1 MVQSNTAVRRRN
13 LHTMRSL
20 ASKLKAATALL
31 CGAVSQVSCDEG
43 NNIFSILFGDT
54 KEATPAAPPKSPE
67 ALAAEKELAKRNIL
81 PKAYTDTLF
90 AAVRQDDIELMEL
103 LLTAGCS
110 LQVRDSAGNTLLHEA
125 AAYGQISAAHFLLSN
140 GIEAEVQ
147 NTAGHT
153 ALQFAEK
160 LGHKAF
166 IQSTAG
172 YILELQDILP
182 THYAESLA
190 TCCINADW
198 ETVRLL
204 LQAGADT
211 NATTEAGDSPL
222 HRCAAAGAVEGLRF
236 LIRNGGDIHKPNAAR
251 LFPIDLARSASHA
264 DSVRILAAEML
275 LSEGINKDLYAN
287 TLRTATQEGDTERMA
302 LLAEAGANLRMR
314 SKKSGDTLLHT
325 AVAHHQAE
333 AVQFLLNNG
342 VPVNKANHDGY
353 TPLMLAA
360 KMHQSA
366 LIAILGQAGA
376 DANALLPNGDSI
388 LQDAI
393 NNNHAAL
400 IPYLAAIGAHLNK
413 QDAQGNTLLHHCAMK
428 GQASC
433 LAALIEAGAQ
443 LKQRNLKNE
452 SALHLAFDHKQQECV
467 QILQQ
472 HGAVDDLFAA
482 CMVNDAELAEQF
494 VNKGESPNLKN
505 ASGIT
510 PLHIAAAQGHTTLA
524 RLLVQHGA
532 EPMITDHNG
541 HNAFEKA
548 READYADCA
557 SEMARSLLHKR
568 QCSVEASELFRSI
581 EANDIVTLQL
591 LLEAG
596 ISPDAI
602 SQEGW
607 PALHVATNLNK
618 PDCLSVLLTY
628 GADAQQAPASSYTAL
643 HLAVATEK
651 NDCVRAILAAG
662 VNPNARTADGC
673 TALHLAARTGN
684 HEALADLIQAGA
696 PLNHRNLRGDTPL
709 NELARWPWG
718 NADSAQA
725 LIDAGADVSMCNILN
740 ESPLHSAAI
749 SGNSACIAL
758 LIRAG
763 IDTEMKSLSGKTPLE
778 LARYHGQN
786 SCAELLKNHSA
797 RNNSLTSADK
807 P

>member
-1 MVQSNTAVRRRN
+1 MVQSNTAVFCRH

-43 NNIFSILFGDT
+43 SNLLSYLFGDT
-54 KEATPAAPPKSPE
+54 KENAPTAPPKSPE

-90 AAVRQDDIELMEL
+90 AAVRQDDLELTEL

-110 LQVRDSAGNTLLHEA
+110 LHVHDSAGNTLLHEA
-125 AAYGQISAAHFLLSN
+125 AAYGQTSTAHFLLSK
-140 GIEAEVQ
+140 GIETAAR
-147 NTAGHT
+147 NNAGHT
-153 ALQFAEK
+153 ALQFAER
-160 LGHKAF
+160 LGHKEF
-166 IQSTAG
+166 IYSTAQ
-172 YILELQDILP
+172 YILELQGILP
-182 THYAESLA
+182 THYADSLA
-190 TCCINADW
+190 TCCIDTDW
-198 ETVRLL
+198 KTVRLL
-204 LQAGADT
+204 LQAGVDT
-211 NATTEAGDSPL
+211 NATTAVGDTPL
-222 HRCAAAGAVEGLRF
+222 HRCAAAGAVDGLHF
-236 LIRNGGDIHKPNAAR
+236 LIRNGSNIHQANAAG
-251 LFPIDLARSASHA
+251 LLPIDLARSASHTNC
-264 DSVRILAAEML
+264 VRLLATEML
-275 LSEGINKDLYAN
+275 LAEGINKDLYAN
-287 TLRTATQEGDTERMA
+287 TLRTATQEGNTERMA

-325 AVAHHQAE
+325 AIAHNHIA

-342 VPVNKANHDGY
+342 APVNKANHAGY
-353 TPLMLAA
+353 TPLMMAA
-360 KMHQSA
+360 KMQQPP
-366 LIAILGQAGA
+366 LIALLGEAGA

-393 NNNHAAL
+393 KSHHAAL
-400 IPYLAAIGAHLNK
+400 IPQLVAIGAQLNR
-413 QDAQGNTLLHHCAMK
+413 QDAQGNTLLHHCAMR
-428 GQASC
+428 GQSAC
-433 LAALIEAGAQ
+433 LTALIEAGAQ
-443 LKQRNLKNE
+443 VRHRNHRNE
-452 SALHLAFDHKQQECV
+452 SALHLAFEHQQQECV

-472 HGAVDDLFAA
+472 HGAVDDLFSA
-482 CMVNDAELAEQF
+482 CMVNDIEQAKHY
-494 VNKGESPNLKN
+494 VNKGDSPNCKN
-505 ASGIT
+505 ASGST
-510 PLHIAAAQGHTTLA
+510 VLHLAAAQGYTALA
-524 RLLVQHGA
+524 SLLVQHGA
-532 EPMITDHNG
+532 DPLLIDNNG
-541 HNAFEKA
+541 SNAFDRA
-548 READYADCA
+548 RKGAHAECA
-557 SEMARSLLHKR
+557 SEMAKCLLHKN
-568 QCSVEASELFRSI
+568 QYSAEATELFRSI
-581 EANDIVTLQL
+581 EANDLVTLQL

-596 ISPDAI
+596 ISPNEK
-602 SQEGW
+602 SQDGW

-618 PDCLSVLLTY
+618 PDCLSMLLKY

-651 NDCVRAILAAG
+651 NACVRAILAAG
-662 VNPNARTADGC
+662 VNPDTRTADGC

-696 PLNHRNLRGDTPL
+696 QLNLRNLRGDTPL

-749 SGNSACIAL
+749 SGNSACITL

-763 IDTEMKSLSGKTPLE
+763 IDTEMKTLSGKTPLE

-786 SCAELLKNHSA
+786 SCAELLKTHSA
-797 RNNSLTSADK
+797 RSNSLTSADK